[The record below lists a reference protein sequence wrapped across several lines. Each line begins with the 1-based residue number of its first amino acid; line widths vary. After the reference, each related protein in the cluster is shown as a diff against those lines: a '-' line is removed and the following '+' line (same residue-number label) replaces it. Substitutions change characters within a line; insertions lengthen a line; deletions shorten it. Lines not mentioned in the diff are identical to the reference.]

1 MESKRVIDTIMN
13 ENEHRA
19 LDFDESESM
28 SNDFGICKIFF
39 FTSATTSSSSTS
51 EFSSVRDRTSTAMD
65 FFKMYSLE

>member
-28 SNDFGICKIFF
+28 SNDLAYVKIF

>member
-28 SNDFGICKIFF
+28 SNDFGICKNFF
-39 FTSATTSSSSTS
+39 LP
-51 EFSSVRDRTSTAMD
+51 RPPLLHLQPLN
-65 FFKMYSLE
+65 SLQ